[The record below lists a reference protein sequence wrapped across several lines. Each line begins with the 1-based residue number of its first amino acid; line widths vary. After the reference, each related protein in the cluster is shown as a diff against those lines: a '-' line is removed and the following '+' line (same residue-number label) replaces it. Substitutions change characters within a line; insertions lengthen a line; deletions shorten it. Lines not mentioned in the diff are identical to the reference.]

1 MNKIANELETKIK
14 SHKANI
20 AVAGLGYVGLPL
32 ALRFAEKGFKTFGLD
47 VDKSKVELLQSGNS
61 YIKTITSERV
71 RRAVEGEFVPTSDF
85 SVLTNCDVMLICVPT
100 PLGKYREP
108 DLSFVTNTTR
118 QISPYIGTEKLVIL
132 ESTSF
137 PGTTDEIVKPI
148 LEESG
153 HKEGEDIFIAF
164 SPERED
170 PGNKNFSIGNIPK
183 VVGGCSE
190 VSGQLAVVLYGEIVK
205 EIVPVSSAKAAEAT
219 KILENTY
226 RSVNIA
232 LVNELKTV
240 FTKMGID
247 IWEVIR
253 AASTKPFGFQSFYPG
268 PGLGGHCIP
277 IDPFYLTWKAREYGL
292 STRFIELAGE
302 VNISMPEYIVSRV
315 AEALNGEKKT
325 IKDSRIFVLG
335 MAYKKDIDDMRES
348 PSVEI
353 IHLLLERGAS
363 VSYNDPFIPRIP
375 KIRKYKM
382 ELESVELN
390 EKILADSDC
399 ILILTDHSQ
408 YDYQW
413 IADNAHLIVDT
424 RNTVHKLAKTKARIV
439 TA

>member
-1 MNKIANELETKIK
+1 MNKIANELEAKIK
-14 SHKANI
+14 SHNANI

-32 ALRFAEKGFKTFGLD
+32 ALRFAEENFRTFGID
-47 VDKSKVELLQSGNS
+47 IDESKISRLQSGNS
-61 YIKTITSERV
+61 YIKTIASECIKKV
-71 RRAVEGEFVPTSDF
+71 VHSTFIPTSDF
-85 SVLTNCDVMLICVPT
+85 SVIKDCHAILICVPT

-108 DLSFVTNTTR
+108 DLSFVTNTTK
-118 QISPYIGTEKLVIL
+118 QIAPYIDSGKLVIL

-153 HKEGEDIFIAF
+153 HKEGEDIFIVF

-170 PGNKNFSIGNIPK
+170 PGNKSFSIGNIPK

-190 VSGQLAVVLYGEIVK
+190 ASGQLATALYGEIVK
-205 EIVPVSSAKAAEAT
+205 EVVPVSSAKVAEAT

-253 AASTKPFGFQSFYPG
+253 AASTKPFGFQPFYPG

-302 VNISMPEYIVSRV
+302 VNISMPEYVVSRV
-315 AEALNGEKKT
+315 AEALNDEKKT
-325 IKDSRIFVLG
+325 IKDSKIFVLG

-353 IHLLLERGAS
+353 IHLLLEKGAS
-363 VSYNDPFIPRIP
+363 VVYNDPFIPRIP
-375 KIRKYKM
+375 KIRKYKI

-399 ILILTDHSQ
+399 VLILTDHSQ

-413 IADNAHLIVDT
+413 LADNAHLIIDT
-424 RNTVHKLAKTKARIV
+424 RNTVHKLAKTKARII